1 MTGVP
6 QKSSVLIT
14 GGSGLIG
21 KYLTSF
27 LLAEGYSVSHL
38 SRGSDQFGRVRVHR
52 WDPAKKILDP
62 VVLSSVDY
70 IIHLAGANLGD
81 GRWTAN
87 RKSEIISSRVDSAR
101 LLYDT
106 VIQNDIKIKGFISAS
121 GISCYGTRT
130 TDHIFTEEDPVA
142 DDFLGMVCRK
152 WEEAADLFALDGIR
166 TVKIRTAVVLER
178 NDSALTKMMMP
189 ARFGFLAV
197 TGSGRQ
203 YMPWIH
209 IKDICGIYL
218 KALEDESMKGAY
230 NAVSPQ
236 HVTHKEFIQTLGA
249 VTGKAVAPVH
259 VPAITLKAAMGEMA
273 GLVLEG
279 SRVSPEKIIN
289 AGYEFKFSNLHD
301 ALVDVFK

>member
-1 MTGVP
+1 MTDQP
-6 QKSSVLIT
+6 QRSSVLIT

-21 KYLTSF
+21 RYLTSL

-52 WDPAKKILDP
+52 WDPAKKILNP

-70 IIHLAGANLGD
+70 IVHLAGVNLGD
-81 GRWTAN
+81 GRWTDK

-106 VIQNDIKIKGFISAS
+106 VSQNNIVIKGFITAS
-121 GISCYGTRT
+121 GISCYGTKT

-142 DDFLGMVCRK
+142 DDFLGRVCRK
-152 WEEAADLFALDGIR
+152 WEEASDLFAAAGIR
-166 TVKIRTAVVLER
+166 TVKIRTAIALER
-178 NDSALTKMMMP
+178 NDSALAKMMMP
-189 ARFGFLAV
+189 ARFGFLAII
-197 TGSGRQ
+197 GSGKQ

-209 IKDICGIYL
+209 IQDICGIYL
-218 KALEDESMKGAY
+218 KAIEDETMKGAY

-249 VTGKAVAPVH
+249 VAGKAVAPLH
-259 VPAITLKAAMGEMA
+259 VPAITLRVALGEMA

-289 AGYEFKFSNLHD
+289 AGYGFKFPNLHD
-301 ALVDVFK
+301 ALKDVFK